1 MGPGHDPDA
10 LHAAVETGDLDQIRS
25 LVESGAETDARDLM
39 DQNETPAHVCARM
52 GNVEALEILL
62 AHGAHVAPR
71 DGQSVT
77 PLLIAAANG
86 HAEVVETLLRY
97 GANPDQSGPLGF
109 RGLHAAIF
117 CGHARSVNL
126 LLEAGADVEKRLS
139 GLIKPLHLAVWSGRV
154 EIVRMLLDRGA
165 NPRSRLLFI
174 TPERLAKAQGSPRIA
189 DLLRTRSHRGGRVDS
204 APPGRHGG
212 APRRSNAAPRG
223 GVKRIRLR
231 RGPVGSP

>member
-1 MGPGHDPDA
+1 MRRGQGPDA

-25 LVESGAETDARDLM
+25 LVEGGAETDARDLTG
-39 DQNETPAHVCARM
+39 QSETPAHVCARM

-62 AHGAHVAPR
+62 AHGAHVVPR
-71 DGQSVT
+71 DGRSMT
-77 PLLIAAANG
+77 PLLVAAANG

-97 GANPDQSGPLGF
+97 GADADQSGPVVL
-109 RGLHAAIF
+109 RALHAAIF

-126 LLEAGADVEKRLS
+126 LLAAGADAERRLC
-139 GLIKPLHLAVWSGRV
+139 GLVKPLHLAVWSGRV
-154 EIVRMLLDRGA
+154 GIVRMLLDHGA
-165 NPRSRLLFI
+165 NARSWLLS
-174 TPERLAKAQGSPRIA
+174 PERLAKAQGSPRIA
-189 DLLRTRSHRGGRVDS
+189 ELLRTRSHRGGRVDS